1 MARASFHLNG
11 TEVAPGGRTT
21 VDLPAAQLYTHTPL
35 TIPAQVI
42 HGRQDGPVLLVCA
55 AIHGDEINGVEIIR
69 RLVKQPALRRL
80 AGTLVAVPIVNVF
93 GFIDRTRYLPD
104 RRDLNRSFPGSESGS
119 LAARIAHLFKTE
131 LLDKS
136 THVIDLHTAAIHRGN
151 LPQIRA
157 NLRDLD
163 SRAMAEAFGV
173 PLVINSGLIE
183 GSLRHTADAQHIP
196 VITYESGE
204 ALRFDEPGIRA
215 GLRGILRVMR
225 HLQMLPP
232 SKSRKPAPRSQYVAD
247 SSTWVRAEQDGIFR
261 AAVGLGA
268 RVKRGQ
274 ALGWIADPFGEK
286 EITVEAPFNGI
297 AIGRNNLPLVH
308 EGEALFHIARFDE
321 LSQVARH
328 VERWAEGLQAEDESP
343 AAEPPIV

>member
-1 MARASFHLNG
+1 MARAPFHING
-11 TEVAPGGRTT
+11 TEIPAGTRAT

-35 TIPAQVI
+35 TIPVQVI
-42 HGRQDGPVLLVCA
+42 HGRQAGPVLLVCA

-69 RLVKQPALRRL
+69 RLVKQAGLRRL
-80 AGTLVAVPIVNVF
+80 SGTLIAVPIVNVL

-119 LAARIAHLFKTE
+119 LAARVAHLFKTA

-136 THVIDLHTAAIHRGN
+136 THVIDLHTAAIHRAN

-157 NLRDLD
+157 NLADPVTR
-163 SRAMAEAFGV
+163 RMAEAFGV
-173 PLVINSGLIE
+173 PLVINAGFIE
-183 GSLRHTADAQHIP
+183 GSLRHTAHARGIP

-215 GLRGILRVMR
+215 GLKGVLRVMR
-225 HLQMLPP
+225 DLAMLPP
-232 SKSRKPAPRSQYVAD
+232 SRARRPAPRPQYAAD
-247 SSTWVRAEQDGIFR
+247 SSTWLRAEQDGIFR
-261 AAVGLGA
+261 ATVGLGA
-268 RVKRGQ
+268 RVKKGQ
-274 ALGWIADPFGEK
+274 ALGWISDPFGEK
-286 EITVEAPFNGI
+286 EQPCEASISGI
-297 AIGRNNLPLVH
+297 VIGRNNLPLVH

-321 LSQVARH
+321 LSRAAEH
-328 VERWAEGLQAEDESP
+328 VERWAEGLEADEPGP